1 MGNSRKHPRFPVNF
15 GSTFSGEQFASQGTI
30 TNLSLGGCSIESKVT
45 LTNKSNLVLQI
56 PLPNSQAPLQI
67 DRAVV
72 RWVRGNSFGVEFEQ
86 IPQADM
92 DRLHQLIQDLEQ
104 GRPVIVQPTRARTR
118 TQTKILV
125 VDDSPDFQML
135 VKTFVAEENYVVIS
149 AGDTLQATGEAIR
162 NKPSVIV
169 LDVGLPGGDGW
180 MLLDRLKANALTR
193 TIPILVVTGQTKQG
207 LNEKA
212 KSKGAVGFLNK
223 PIEKEALLAA
233 LREALTPPSTPNKP
247 A

>member
-1 MGNSRKHPRFPVNF
+1 M
-15 GSTFSGEQFASQGTI
+15 
-30 TNLSLGGCSIESKVT
+30 
-45 LTNKSNLVLQI
+45 
-56 PLPNSQAPLQI
+56 
-67 DRAVV
+67 
-72 RWVRGNSFGVEFEQ
+72 
-86 IPQADM
+86 
-92 DRLHQLIQDLEQ
+92 
-104 GRPVIVQPTRARTR
+104 R

-135 VKTFVAEENYVVIS
+135 VKAFVAEEQYVVMS
-149 AGDTLQATGEAIR
+149 AEDTLQATGSAIR

-193 TIPILVVTGQTKQG
+193 TIPILVVTGQSKQG

-212 KSKGAVGFLNK
+212 RAKGAAGFLNK
-223 PIEKEALLAA
+223 PIEKSALLAA
-233 LREALTPPSTPNKP
+233 IKQALTPPAPPNKP